1 MKKFK
6 LGFMVGR
13 FQMLHKGHESLIN
26 EGIELCD
33 RFVILLGNS
42 EESRTEN
49 NPFNF
54 EERKEMI
61 KMIFGDKVEVYPII
75 SIGIGYVP
83 AWGNYIMN
91 TIKFY
96 CGEYPDFVL
105 RGADDGRSEWLDK
118 EKYNNITEYIINRNI
133 IPFTATQVRRWLKEW
148 YEAKEEYESQTR
160 SIERGLAGGMFDPL
174 NPVSSSSIS
183 SSKLLSDKKQRME
196 EAYIHVCEM
205 LSPKYTPAK
214 LENYGGILARGIK
227 R

>member
-1 MKKFK
+1 MSKKFK

-26 EGIELCD
+26 EGLELCE
-33 RFVILLGNS
+33 RFVVLLGNS

-49 NPFNF
+49 NPFSF

-105 RGADDGRSEWLDK
+105 RGSDDGRNNWIDNDK
-118 EKYNNITEYIINRNI
+118 YPHLTEHIVSRNI
-133 IPFTATQVRRWLKEW
+133 VPFSATQVRKWLKEW
-148 YEAKEEYESQTR
+148 YEAKEEFETQNR
-160 SIERGLAGGMFDPL
+160 SIERSSFGFDPL
-174 NPVSSSSIS
+174 NPINSTSIS
-183 SSKLLSDKKQRME
+183 SSKLLLDKKQRIE
-196 EAYIHVCEM
+196 DAYIHICDM
-205 LSPKYTPAK
+205 LNSKYTPTK
-214 LENYGGILARGIK
+214 LEKYGEILVKEIK

>member
-42 EESRTEN
+42 EESRTKN
-49 NPFNF
+49 NPFTF

-75 SIGIGYVP
+75 SIGIGYIP

-96 CGEYPDFVL
+96 CGDYPDFVL

-133 IPFTATQVRRWLKEW
+133 IPFSATQVRNCLIEW
-148 YEAKEEYESQTR
+148 YEAKEEFEKQNR
-160 SIERGLAGGMFDPL
+160 SIERGLSGFGFDPL
-174 NPVSSSSIS
+174 NPQNNNSSVLSSIT
-183 SSKLLSDKKQRME
+183 LSDKKKRME
-196 EAYIHVCEM
+196 DTYSHLGEM
-205 LSPKYTPAK
+205 LNPKYTPAK
-214 LENYGGILARGIK
+214 LEKYGEILKGIR
-227 R
+227 